1 MGMHAEIYD
10 TAGSS
15 WVTRT
20 STRFKNQMVY
30 ANGAAS
36 NYSLHIGDG
45 ARTYQP
51 REPSSNQNR
60 YVSAAAYLG
69 GGWSGC
75 TAFVSSAPPPS
86 PVVAPRSRAR
96 LPPLRGTSLRPRQH
110 RPHEPP
116 IRRRQPLIEEDA
128 TVASCPVCLYS
139 YDDVEARRQPSMAT
153 VQWTACCG
161 QHFHS
166 SCISKLTR
174 CPMCRSDLGVGIGR
188 EWRAVR
194 LSAPVLLR
202 AELRLLKSEA
212 AAQPS

>member
-1 MGMHAEIYD
+1 MPQVTKPHD
-10 TAGSS
+10 TSRSLSQSCTRNRHSS
-15 WVTRT
+15 IAPPFTGYNTV
-20 STRFKNQMVY
+20 
-30 ANGAAS
+30 
-36 NYSLHIGDG
+36 
-45 ARTYQP
+45 P
-51 REPSSNQNR
+51 
-60 YVSAAAYLG
+60 LG
-69 GGWSGC
+69 GWVG
-75 TAFVSSAPPPS
+75 
-86 PVVAPRSRAR
+86 R
-96 LPPLRGTSLRPRQH
+96 LCSTYYSGTSLRPRQH

-202 AELRLLKSEA
+202 AELRLLKPEA